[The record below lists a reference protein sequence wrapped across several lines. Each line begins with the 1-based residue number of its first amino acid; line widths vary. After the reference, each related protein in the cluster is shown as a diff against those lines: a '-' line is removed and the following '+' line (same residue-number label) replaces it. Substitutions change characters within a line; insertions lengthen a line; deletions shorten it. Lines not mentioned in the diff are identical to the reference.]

1 MNNMFN
7 RISQSLKSLIT
18 TLIIIASICFLIL
31 SVVFM
36 LRWQNENIIPNC
48 TSRII
53 MDSTY
58 AMSEECWVAEECKNE
73 GTFDNIFHGMEL
85 SECQE
90 YMVGVLDR

>member
-7 RISQSLKSLIT
+7 RIWQSL
-18 TLIIIASICFLIL
+18 LIIIVSICFCIL
-31 SVVFM
+31 VVV
-36 LRWQNENIIPNC
+36 LLSRWHNENIIPNC

-90 YMVGVLDR
+90 YLKDNKGNGS